1 MEVTKKIY
9 LETLKSEL
17 GRSVFHYLPDFVLP
31 IFNIIMPKFKRRNV
45 NQIWWEGWD
54 CMQPLD
60 NMAFDHVIKD
70 NPMYPSSYIKN

>member
-45 NQIWWEGWD
+45 NQIWWEG
-54 CMQPLD
+54 
-60 NMAFDHVIKD
+60 
-70 NPMYPSSYIKN
+70 